1 MEGVAGCSPP
11 NNMVEVHPTFDTAF
25 FIYFYKI
32 VNANG
37 DMCERTRC
45 MRPLRSC
52 DVIRG
57 SVGVVDTMVFKR

>member
-25 FIYFYKI
+25 FIYLYKI

-52 DVIRG
+52 DVI
-57 SVGVVDTMVFKR
+57 